1 MIRILHSVSNMDR
14 AGVETMLM
22 NYYRHMDRE
31 KVQFDFLANKPK
43 IGDYEEEIKE
53 MGGRIFR
60 TPGYK
65 SYNKYLKYMKKLFA
79 DHPEYKIIHTHNGSL
94 MIYAL
99 KTAKECNIP
108 VRIAH
113 AHATAIPRDFKKPI
127 KMCVKPFIKFAA
139 NHYWGCSDAA
149 GEFYFTKK
157 RWHNS
162 DNQLI
167 HNAIELDK
175 FAYNEQSRA
184 RLREQYGLTDKFVIG
199 NIGRFTWQKNHKKLI
214 DVFYEIHKQN
224 PDARLVLVGVGELE
238 NEMKAQISALNMTD
252 AVVFTGLQ
260 TNVEEWYS
268 VFDVFVMTSHYE
280 GLPVVGI
287 EAQASDLPCFFT
299 DTITPEVKILEKTQF
314 LGLNDEPKVWADAIL
329 SCNITKRESR
339 YEEMKNAGYDIK
351 TEAKRMEDMYIK
363 LYSQQ

>member
-14 AGVETMLM
+14 AGIETMLM
-22 NYYRHMDRE
+22 NYYRHMDRD
-31 KVQFDFLANKPK
+31 KVQFDFLANKPQ
-43 IGDYEEEIKE
+43 IGDYEEEIKA

-65 SYNKYLKYMKKLFA
+65 SYGKYMKYMKKLFEEN
-79 DHPEYKIIHTHNGSL
+79 PEYKIIHTHNGTL

-99 KTAKECNIP
+99 KAAKKNKIP

-113 AHATAIPRDFKKPI
+113 AHATAIPLDFKTAFKV
-127 KMCVKPFIKFAA
+127 CLKPFIKYTA
-139 NHYWGCSDAA
+139 NHFWGCSDAA
-149 GEFYFTKK
+149 GEFYFTEDK
-157 RWHNS
+157 WNNS
-162 DNQLI
+162 DHKLV
-167 HNAIELDK
+167 HNAIDVEK
-175 FAYNEQSRA
+175 FTYNRQSRQ
-184 RLREQYGLTDKFVIG
+184 RLRKEYGLEDKLIIG

-238 NEMKAQISALNMTD
+238 NEMKSQIDSLSLTD
-252 AVVFTGLQ
+252 SVVFTGLQ

-299 DTITPEVKILEKTQF
+299 DTITPELKILEKTHF
-314 LGLNDEPKVWADAIL
+314 LGLKDTPKSWADAIL
-329 SCNITKRESR
+329 SCEITERKSR
-339 YEEMKNAGYDIK
+339 FEEMKNAGYDIK
-351 TEAKRMEDMYIK
+351 TEAKLIEDLYLK
-363 LYSQQ
+363 LYSQV